1 MSFPG
6 IECRLIK
13 ALKSAIKVEVL
24 QKKHNLKYI
33 IAIFLRKN
41 TMTMKQ
47 RIYQIGLFLAALG
60 LLFGACDK
68 KEEETIDP
76 LVGIYT
82 FTSAIF
88 NDTVRMKTPIGNVV
102 FPPSFDASYF
112 VTDGLLGAAPCDD
125 STNAAV
131 ELKSDGKIFYACLF
145 ETNEAQMGTW
155 LINTDRTILTLNI
168 SNPQA
173 FQLTISDLIISTSSF
188 SGTVENFPLP
198 LDASI
203 ELGENLPGGS
213 IPNIQFKSVDLTFT
227 KVP

>member
-1 MSFPG
+1 
-6 IECRLIK
+6 
-13 ALKSAIKVEVL
+13 
-24 QKKHNLKYI
+24 
-33 IAIFLRKN
+33 
-41 TMTMKQ
+41 MKQ
-47 RIYQIGLFLAALG
+47 RRSCISGLYIAVIAL
-60 LLFGACDK
+60 LLVACEK
-68 KEEETIDP
+68 KKDEEVDP
-76 LVGIYT
+76 LVGTYT
-82 FTSAIF
+82 FTSATL
-88 NDTVRMKTPIGNVV
+88 NDTVKMKVPVFGDITMMPGN
-102 FPPSFDASYF
+102 DAGLL
-112 VTDGLLGAAPCDD
+112 VKEGLLGAAPCDD

-131 ELKSDGKIFYACLF
+131 ELKREGKIFYACQN

-173 FQLTISDLIISTSSF
+173 FQLTISDLNISTGSF

-227 KVP
+227 KIP